1 MKLKE
6 IRSDISKRIELVD
19 FEKLWTGFTQYDFT
33 IYDDEKVYF
42 SDKIIP
48 VDNRFIGNTSIK
60 FEGKQIA
67 IWKVSDSD
75 RENLD
80 LLTASLVHE
89 MFHAHQMSLGEKR
102 FISDLEGL
110 KYPYDIENYKL
121 KYLEL
126 KTLASA
132 KRETNIEKKKNL
144 FNKFISIRKEREK
157 LIGTHMIYEKA
168 IETIEG
174 CAEYMTL
181 KVLRVLNIAAYESH
195 LEKACNW
202 ISNLD
207 NKLFDIR
214 RISYFSGAI
223 LCHVADELDMD
234 FSCEIGKEEKMVF
247 DLINRQIIDYE
258 KEELTLMEQFKIE
271 KLFEAHIKQVKEDI
285 NQVLDHSD
293 VQEVSGQFT
302 VRGYDPMNMIKFD
315 NKVLHRSFLGVN
327 DGKNT
332 NFIKGP
338 IVTESE
344 GNNYTNFIK
353 YYLITN

>member
-1 MKLKE
+1 MKE
-6 IRSDISKRIELVD
+6 IRSEISKRIDLVD
-19 FEKLWTGFTQYDFT
+19 FEKLWPGFIEYDFA

-42 SDKIIP
+42 CDKTIP
-48 VDNRFIGNTSIK
+48 VDNRFMGNTSIK
-60 FEGKQIA
+60 FEGNQIA

-80 LLTASLVHE
+80 LLTASLIHE

-102 FISDLEGL
+102 FFSDLEGL

-121 KYLEL
+121 KHLEL

-132 KRETNIEKKKNL
+132 MREKNVEKMKKL
-144 FNKFISIRKEREK
+144 FKKFILIRQEREK
-157 LIGTHMIYEKA
+157 LIGSHMIYEKA

-181 KVLRVLNIAAYESH
+181 KVLRELNTSAYEYQ

-207 NKLFDIR
+207 SNLFDLR

-234 FSCEIGKEEKMVF
+234 FSCEIGKEEKFIF
-247 DLINRQIIDYE
+247 DIINTHKIDSK
-258 KEELTLMEQFKIE
+258 KEELTALEELKIE
-271 KLFEAHIKQVKEDI
+271 ELFEAHINQLKEDI
-285 NQVLDHSD
+285 DKVLNHSD
-293 VQEVSGQFT
+293 VQEVTGHFT

-327 DGKNT
+327 DGENT
-332 NFIKGP
+332 NFIMGP

-353 YYLITN
+353 YYLIKN